1 MCCLAGMFLSRVG
14 PSMAHDAAS
23 VVDAVREQHEADLLT
38 LKREYASKLESFA
51 GEILDHYLSGESWET
66 AFAAFF
72 AEHCHKFAQFSPDD
86 GFELRMTEVHNA
98 FLQMMD
104 GLLDAQLLELLANLG
119 ARGARQPRLPP
130 RVGRQDRRRLRA
142 NRPPRG
148 SRAHAAGWGRRQR
161 THAGARD
168 AGTIMSLDSEA
179 A

>member
-1 MCCLAGMFLSRVG
+1 
-14 PSMAHDAAS
+14 MAHDAAS

-104 GLLDAQLLELLANLG
+104 GLLDAQLVRLELSADRCLELLSGSPFRRPSAKGGG
-119 ARGARQPRLPP
+119 ASPSGL
-130 RVGRQDRRRLRA
+130 
-142 NRPPRG
+142 
-148 SRAHAAGWGRRQR
+148 
-161 THAGARD
+161 T
-168 AGTIMSLDSEA
+168 
-179 A
+179 